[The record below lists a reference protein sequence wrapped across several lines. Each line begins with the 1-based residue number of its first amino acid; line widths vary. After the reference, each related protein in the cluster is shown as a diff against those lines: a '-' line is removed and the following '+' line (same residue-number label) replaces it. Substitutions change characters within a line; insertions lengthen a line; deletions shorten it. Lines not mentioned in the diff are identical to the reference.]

1 MVAKSAY
8 RDSIGE
14 VLAARDQKT
23 QRRVALRIFPQTLVK
38 GEALKVLRDAC
49 RSASEINH
57 PSIISTYGMGP
68 DGFGGAFVAH
78 SWVEG
83 ATLARIIMQRG
94 EEGEPISARGTLTV
108 IKGIAAGLEAAHAK
122 LCHGALRPES
132 IWIGAKGSVRT
143 GGFGIDSAMLQTAGL
158 QTFSAQSQSCFAPE
172 VKAGKS
178 PTSASDIFGLGSILY
193 TMLTGRFPGNDFVMP
208 SQVRQDIPA
217 GVDALLLECLAPDPK
232 GRPKTPGEVA
242 ARLSE
247 LLVDA
252 PATSFDEDF
261 GIAVTLAPELAQ
273 ATPPPPNKPI
283 DVAGR
288 PRVGSRVSIHES
300 FRPSDDFGETS
311 SALIRIQD
319 AVARVTEDDT
329 PRWMVVKDGLDY
341 GPWSG
346 REVAKRLVSG
356 RISGEDGLLNM
367 ETGEK
372 ILIREHSEFQG
383 FVEEHQRRDAEAKE
397 VAAVQRGEV
406 VERRSNRA
414 KLLGGL
420 GLLTVIAAGLVVY
433 FTTRDDAQTTDE
445 GDTDLLTLYESGHFD
460 DVEGTSDI
468 LEVPPLRRGRR
479 GATGMSGTRSS
490 GGNLTYEEAMN
501 QVMDI
506 GDVTMS
512 GGEARLTS
520 QQVAGVMNRHINQ
533 LFGCVVQEQRSGG
546 GLTSVQID
554 LAIAGTGE
562 LIGASTR
569 QGSQQFKRCIQS
581 RTRGIRFPT
590 FSAPRM
596 GARFSFSAN

>member
-1 MVAKSAY
+1 MVAQSAY
-8 RDSIGE
+8 HDSLGQ

-23 QRRVALRIFPQTLVK
+23 QRRVALRIFPQGLVK
-38 GEALKVLRDAC
+38 GDALKVLRNAC
-49 RSASEINH
+49 RSASEISH
-57 PSIISTYGMGP
+57 PAVISTYGMGP

-83 ATLARIIMQRG
+83 ATLARVIQQRG

-122 LCHGALRPES
+122 LCHGALRTES

-143 GGFGIDSAMLQTAGL
+143 GGFGIDSAMLKTTGIG
-158 QTFSAQSQSCFAPE
+158 TFTAQSQSCFAPE
-172 VKAGKS
+172 VKAGKE
-178 PTSASDIFGLGSILY
+178 PTNASDIFGLGSVLY

-208 SQVRQDIPA
+208 SQIREDIPA

-232 GRPKTPGEVA
+232 ARPQTPGEIA
-242 ARLSE
+242 QRLSE
-247 LLVDA
+247 LLAEA
-252 PATSFDEDF
+252 PNVSFEDDF
-261 GIAVTLAPELAQ
+261 GIAVTLAPELSQ
-273 ATPPPPNKPI
+273 ATPPPPDKP
-283 DVAGR
+283 VSLAGR
-288 PRVGSRVSIHES
+288 PQVGSRISIHES
-300 FRPSDDFGETS
+300 FRPSDDFVETS

-319 AVARVTEDDT
+319 AVARVSEDDT

-346 REVAKRLVSG
+346 REVAKRLVTG

-372 ILIREHSEFQG
+372 LLICEHSEFQG
-383 FVEEHQRRDAEAKE
+383 FVDEHQRRDAEAKE
-397 VAAVQRGEV
+397 VAAVQRDEV

-414 KLLGGL
+414 KLFGGVAIL
-420 GLLTVIAAGLVVY
+420 AIIAAVLVAY
-433 FTTRDDAQTTDE
+433 FATRDDAVTTDE
-445 GDTDLLTLYESGHFD
+445 GEADLLTLYQSGHFD

-468 LEVPPLRRGRR
+468 LEAPPLRRGRR
-479 GATGMSGTRSS
+479 GAGMSPARSG

-506 GDVTMS
+506 GDVTMN
-512 GGEARLTS
+512 GGEARLS
-520 QQVAGVMNRHINQ
+520 PQQVAGVMNRHINQ
-533 LFGCVVQEQRSGG
+533 LFGCVVQEQRQGG
-546 GLTSVQID
+546 RLTNVQID

-562 LIGASTR
+562 LLGASTR
-569 QGSQQFKRCIQS
+569 QGSQSFKRCIQS